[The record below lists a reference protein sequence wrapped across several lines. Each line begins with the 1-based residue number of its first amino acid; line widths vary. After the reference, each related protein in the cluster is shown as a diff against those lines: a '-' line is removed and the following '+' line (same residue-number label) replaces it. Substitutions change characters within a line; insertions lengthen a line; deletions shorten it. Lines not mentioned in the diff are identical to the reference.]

1 MPVTCIQHLF
11 LGMHRHLLFIINPVA
26 GTKSKD
32 DLLHYIRE
40 KTTAA
45 GFPFSFLFS
54 TPSMKGSEIL
64 SECTKV
70 KATDLVVCGGDGT
83 VNIAARAIAG
93 QELNL
98 GIIPVGSGNGLARTA
113 GIPMKPGAA
122 LKVVFNGHTAK
133 TDAFLVNDSFS
144 CMLTGLGLD
153 AAVAESFAKSRKR
166 GLFNYTTKSIVEFLK
181 AATFPFTLNTGS
193 LKIDSHAYFISI
205 ANSNQF
211 GNNFTIAPKASLHD
225 GLLDVVIVKKMWK
238 VKMLYAIAR
247 QLNGGYNV
255 FGNNSNPESED
266 ILYLQTPSL
275 TILNPSLAP
284 MHIDGD
290 PVAAPAFLNIRII
303 PDAFNLIVP

>member
-1 MPVTCIQHLF
+1 
-11 LGMHRHLLFIINPVA
+11 MHRHLLFVINPVA

-32 DLLHYIRE
+32 DLLRYIRD

-45 GFPFSFLFS
+45 SIPFSFLFS

-64 SECTKV
+64 GECSKMN
-70 KATDLVVCGGDGT
+70 ATDVVVCGGDGT
-83 VNIAARAIAG
+83 VNMAASAIAG
-93 QELNL
+93 KEINL

-122 LKVVFNGHTAK
+122 LRVVFNGNVAK
-133 TDAFLVNDSFS
+133 TDAFLVNDLFS

-153 AAVAESFAKSRKR
+153 AAVAESFAKSEKR
-166 GLFNYTTKSIVEFLK
+166 GLYNYTTKSIIEFLK
-181 AATFPFTLNTGS
+181 AAPFPFTLKTGS
-193 LKIDSHAYFISI
+193 IKIDSNAYFVSI

-266 ILYLQTPSL
+266 IIYLQTPSL

-284 MHIDGD
+284 MHIEGD
-290 PVAAPAFLNIRII
+290 PAAASAFLNIRII
-303 PDAFNLIVP
+303 PSAFNLIVP

>member
-1 MPVTCIQHLF
+1 
-11 LGMHRHLLFIINPVA
+11 MHRHLLFVINPVA

-32 DLLHYIRE
+32 DLVRYIRE
-40 KTTAA
+40 KTTASA
-45 GFPFSFLFS
+45 IPSSFFFSS
-54 TPSMKGSEIL
+54 AAMNGSEIL
-64 SECTKV
+64 DECRRLN
-70 KATDLVVCGGDGT
+70 ATDRVVCGGDGT
-83 VNIAARAIAG
+83 VNMAARAIEG
-93 QELNL
+93 QQINL

-122 LKVVFNGHTAK
+122 LRIVFKGNIAK
-133 TDAFLVNDSFS
+133 TDAFLVNDAFS

-153 AAVAESFAKSRKR
+153 AAVAESFAKSGKR

-181 AATFPFTLNTGS
+181 AAPFPFTLKTGS
-193 LKIDSHAYFISI
+193 IKIDSNAFFISI

-225 GLLDVVIVKKMWK
+225 GLLDVVVVKKMWK

-266 ILYLQTPSL
+266 IIYLQTPSL
-275 TILNPSLAP
+275 TILNPAMAP

-290 PVAAPAFLNIRII
+290 PVPTSAFLNIRII
-303 PDAFNLIVP
+303 PSAFNLIVP